1 MEIIIGAV
9 LALAGILFGFWAF
22 ATAKKERN
30 AHLLAKTE
38 LEQKRAQLT
47 SDRKSSGSSKKKT
60 EKKESKKVAE
70 KPKASEKSTQQ
81 SDEIRAIKEELSSN
95 KDELKSLKQKNYD
108 LAQQLEEAQKGLESA
123 TRDSAAPSQ
132 ELLFDLRQE
141 LAEAK
146 AEVANLRANKG
157 GSKKAAASKDED
169 SAAELQAAVD
179 SKKTLISTPVSA
191 APRDAAA
198 DAQSSDAQAELAA
211 LKASS
216 AEQLRAAK
224 NDLQRLE
231 KETQNKLKKA
241 VRTADQ
247 HRRRAENN
255 DKAYKI
261 TQRQLDVARERIEY
275 LESLVKKASFAS
287 ATEQAEVAAVP
298 EVTPLEQEIAD
309 EEAERV
315 SQIEA
320 AEQ

>member
-22 ATAKKERN
+22 ATAKKDRN
-30 AHLLAKTE
+30 AYLLAKTE

-108 LAQQLEEAQKGLESA
+108 LAQQLDEAQKGLETAARTSG
-123 TRDSAAPSQ
+123 APSQ

-157 GSKKAAASKDED
+157 GSKKAAAASKDD
-169 SAAELQAAVD
+169 DFAAEQQAAVD
-179 SKKTLISTPVSA
+179 SKKTLISTPVST

-198 DAQSSDAQAELAA
+198 DAQNSDAQAELAA
-211 LKASS
+211 LKSS
-216 AEQLRAAK
+216 SDEQLRAAK

-241 VRTADQ
+241 GRTADQ
-247 HRRRAENN
+247 QRRRADNN
-255 DKAYKI
+255 DKAYQI

-275 LESLVKKASFAS
+275 LESLVKKAGFAA
-287 ATEQAEVAAVP
+287 ATEQMEPIEDAMSP
-298 EVTPLEQEIAD
+298 TP
-309 EEAERV
+309 
-315 SQIEA
+315 
-320 AEQ
+320 